1 MSEQFFAI
9 TGGPGAGKTALIEA
23 LRAKGYPTAPEAGR
37 SIVIDQKSIGRP
49 DVADGAPELFAELM
63 LSWDMRS
70 HRWAR
75 THAGPVFFDHAVP
88 CVAGFYRVIDR
99 PVPPHVTAAVR
110 LFRYARIA
118 FVAPPWPEI
127 YRTDNERRA
136 TFEEATR
143 IYEADV
149 AAYWDH
155 GYDLVELPRSDVVTR
170 VDFVLDHVFRSRVR

>member
-1 MSEQFFAI
+1 LSEGFFAI
-9 TGGPGAGKTALIEA
+9 TGGPGAGKTTLIDA
-23 LRAKGYPTAPEAGR
+23 LRAAGYATAPEAGR
-37 SIVIDQKSIGRP
+37 AIVLDQKAIGRR
-49 DVADGAPELFAELM
+49 DLGSTVPELFAELM

-70 HRWAR
+70 HRWAQ
-75 THAGPVFFDHAVP
+75 TQTGPVFFDHAVP
-88 CVAGFYRVIDR
+88 CVAGFYRAIDR

-127 YRTDNERRA
+127 YRTDDERHA
-136 TFEEATR
+136 TFDQATR

-155 GYDLVELPRSDVVTR
+155 GYELVELPRGDVATR
-170 VDFVLDHVFRSRVR
+170 VDFVLDHVFRTRVR